1 MNQKQGLLI
10 SSGLF
15 FIGLV
20 FVGIFLYQPVS
31 LILNGKPT
39 SLASFGLTPA
49 EITHNAGFQLTIGDQ
64 IQPSADS
71 LYLGGAP
78 IRLNQISAYLI
89 YLNGELS
96 SIYATE
102 PIPANV
108 LLGAGIYLFP
118 GDRVEMDG
126 LEVNPQTAHEWKYLH
141 TIEVNQ
147 SSPRRLILP
156 DGSIRPFSSI
166 SEKTEDILWELG
178 LGNEAISLQPVQS
191 QDDPANNNLK
201 KILTYKVVLP
211 TKLNEKKSA
220 NGEIAED
227 SPAHIL
233 ARTGQAPQGLD
244 QINNQITPE
253 SSSLNGLFVQH
264 IEETLTINQKSLPY
278 QKRSEMDGSLEL
290 DQQKVTQAGQYGV
303 SMELTRTRYRDGVV
317 ISENVEKETIIQ
329 PPVDEVVGYG
339 TKVNVRT
346 LDVGGK
352 TIEYY
357 RAISMYATSYS
368 PCRSGTSK
376 CSYGTASGE
385 TVRKGIVAVIPRWF
399 AYMAGQQVYIPG
411 YGFAIIGDTGGGIPG
426 TNWIDLAYTDEEY
439 VGWHSYVTV
448 YFLTPVPENI
458 LYDIN

>member
-15 FIGLV
+15 FFGLV
-20 FVGIFLYQPVS
+20 LVGIFLYQPVS
-31 LILNGKPT
+31 WILNGNPS
-39 SLASFGLTPA
+39 SLVSFGLTPA
-49 EITHNAGFQLTIGDQ
+49 EIAQNAGFPLTVGDQ
-64 IQPSADS
+64 IQPAADS
-71 LYLGGAP
+71 LYLGGTP

-96 SIYATE
+96 SIYATD

-108 LLGAGIYLFP
+108 LLAAGIYLYP

-126 LEVNPQTAHEWKYLH
+126 LEVNPQLAHEWKNQH
-141 TIEVNQ
+141 TMEVTQ
-147 SSPRRLILP
+147 SSPRHLILP

-178 LGNEAISLQPVQS
+178 LGNEAVSLQPVQS
-191 QDDPANNNLK
+191 LDDPADNDQENL
-201 KILTYKVVLP
+201 LTYKIILP
-211 TKLNEKKSA
+211 VELNANKSA
-220 NGEIAED
+220 SLVIAED
-227 SPAHIL
+227 SLTRIL

-253 SSSLNGLFVQH
+253 TTSPDDLSVQH
-264 IEETLTINQKSLPY
+264 IEETLTISQKSLPY
-278 QKRSEMDGSLEL
+278 QKRSEMDDSLEL

-303 SMELTRTRYRDGVV
+303 SMELTRTRYRDGEV
-317 ISENVEKETIIQ
+317 ISENVEKETVIQ

-448 YFLTPVPENI
+448 YFLTPVPDNI